1 MTRAELRE
9 SLSIALD
16 GLRSRKTR
24 SLLTVLGVVIGVT
37 SVIAV
42 AAIIEG
48 LNRNIMQRVQALG
61 SKTFF
66 ITRIPLARFGR
77 QPEHIRL
84 RKHFTF
90 DDARVLR
97 ESCPSLEF
105 ASAFATRATFFGDPN
120 DLRYGAEKV
129 DNAILRGTDHNYANA
144 LPIFDVV
151 QGRFISGYDMDHT
164 RYVAVIGHGISNSLF
179 PNSDP
184 IGRTVRLNGLPFE
197 VIGVF
202 EKDSGMFGGPG
213 VDSFVCIPYSTFH
226 KLYPEIRE
234 HFIAVS
240 VRDQQDLLRAE
251 DEVVTTL
258 RRLRRVSHTAPND
271 FEVTMPDFMM
281 NLWNQLTG
289 ALVILTGVIS
299 SIALLVGGVG
309 VMNIMLVSVTER
321 TAEIGVRKAVGA
333 RRSDIRAQFLIE
345 AVALTSVGGAVGIL
359 VGAGIAWLVRTFIPA
374 LPTYVSPFWV
384 FMGLAMAAGVGVFF
398 GYYPARRASN
408 LDPVVC
414 LRYE

>member
-1 MTRAELRE
+1 MTRAELTE
-9 SLSIALD
+9 GLWIALD
-16 GLRSRKTR
+16 GIRSRKTR
-24 SLLTVLGVVIGVT
+24 SFLTVLGVVIGVT

-66 ITRIPLARFGR
+66 VTRIPLARFGR
-77 QPEHIRL
+77 MPEHLRIR
-84 RKHFTF
+84 KYFSF
-90 DDARVLR
+90 DDARVIR
-97 ESCPSLEF
+97 ESCPTVEF
-105 ASAFATRATFFGDPN
+105 ASAFATRALFFGDPN
-120 DLRYGAEKV
+120 DVRYGNERV
-129 DNAILRGTDHNYANA
+129 DNTILRGVDQNYAQA
-144 LPIFDVV
+144 IPVFEVL
-151 QGRFISGYDMDHT
+151 QGRFISAYDMDHT
-164 RYVAVIGHGISNSLF
+164 RFVAVIGQGIANTLF

-184 IGRTVRLNGLPFE
+184 IGRTVRVNGLPFE
-197 VIGVF
+197 IIGVF

-213 VDSFVCIPYSTFH
+213 VDMFVCIPYSTFH

-240 VRDQQDLLRAE
+240 VRDPRELSQAE
-251 DEVVTTL
+251 DEVVTAV
-258 RRLRRVSHTAPND
+258 RRQRRVPHDKEND
-271 FEVTMPDFMM
+271 FEVTLPDFLS

-289 ALVILTGVIS
+289 ALVVLTGVIS
-299 SIALLVGGVG
+299 SIALLVGGIG

-321 TAEIGVRKAVGA
+321 TAEIGIRKAVGA

-345 AVALTSVGGAVGIL
+345 AVTLTSAGGVIGILIGVGI
-359 VGAGIAWLVRTFIPA
+359 GWAVRTFIPA

-384 FMGLAMAAGVGVFF
+384 MMGVLMAAGVGLFF
-398 GYYPARRASN
+398 GYYPARRAAN
-408 LDPVVC
+408 LDPIIC

>member
-1 MTRAELRE
+1 MTRAELLE

-16 GLRSRKTR
+16 GIRSRKTR
-24 SLLTVLGVVIGVT
+24 SFLTVLGVVIGVT

-66 ITRIPLARFGR
+66 VTRIPLARFGR
-77 QPEHIRL
+77 LPEEIRL

-90 DDARVLR
+90 DDARVIR
-97 ESCPSLEF
+97 ESCPTVEY
-105 ASAFATRATFFGDPN
+105 ASAFATRALFFGDPN
-120 DLRYGAEKV
+120 DIRYGSEKV
-129 DNAILRGTDHNYANA
+129 DNTILRGVDPNYANA
-144 LPIFDVV
+144 IPIFEVV
-151 QGRFISGYDMDHT
+151 QGRFISAYDQDHT
-164 RYVAVIGHGISNSLF
+164 RYVAAIGQGIANTLF
-179 PNSDP
+179 PNADP

-213 VDSFVCIPYSTFH
+213 VDMFVCIPYSTFH

-234 HFIAVS
+234 HFIAIS
-240 VRDQQDLLRAE
+240 VRDPRELSGAE
-251 DEVVTTL
+251 DEVVTAL
-258 RRLRRVSHTAPND
+258 RRLRRVPHDAPND
-271 FEVTMPDFMM
+271 FEITMPDFLT

-299 SIALLVGGVG
+299 SIALLVGGIG

-345 AVALTSVGGAVGIL
+345 AVTLTSIGGVAGIL
-359 VGAGIAWLVRTFIPA
+359 IGAAISWTVQALLPA
-374 LPTYVSPFWV
+374 LPTYVSPFWAV
-384 FMGLAMAAGVGVFF
+384 MGLLMAAGVGLFF
-398 GYYPARRASN
+398 GYYPARRAAN
-408 LDPVVC
+408 LDPIVC